1 MFVRVA
7 SVWLVLL
14 ATWLGLGR
22 ARLNVAPQ
30 HVDLYQEQLQQ
41 LLQQLVWGAQ
51 VERCLAIITDDL
63 HAAIY
68 DGAFLGAVARDAR
81 PCYVLRVN
89 ASEELHRPAAH
100 VELVL
105 QGIRSSGCD
114 LHIVTLLNGWQVKQL
129 MTFVYNSRALHMR
142 HKFALLHD
150 SRLYSR
156 DMWHV
161 WSVFVR
167 TVFIRRQHQRASFS
181 LSTIDY
187 TGILSGV
194 LVLKDLGSWSPGRRI
209 DAQRLFKDKT
219 RDLRGRSEQRKSEQL
234 MHAFRFAGIS
244 LTVAMTEHVP
254 MVHLNRSTNS
264 YEGVEVEIMAALA
277 QALHFQPLYYNLN
290 DSDSD
295 NAGQDWEGFDS
306 GNESQL
312 RTEQIIAEVALHNAR
327 FGIGDLHLFQSYM
340 QHVELSLQH
349 SVECLTFLT
358 PESSMDNSWQT
369 FILPFSG
376 GMWAG
381 VLLSL
386 FVVGTIF
393 YLISFLN
400 ALLLGS
406 NQATSFFRCLRR
418 EQLQHR
424 NDDWRRL
431 SFRLELARHRQ
442 QPRPRTGRDLFDDYA
457 NCILLTY
464 SMLLY
469 VALPRMPHHWPLRVL
484 TGWYWIYCILLVAT
498 YRASFTAI
506 LANPAARVT
515 IDTLQDLNRARIPP
529 ATGALENR
537 QFFVESSDETARE
550 LGASMEI
557 VKNIED
563 LTERIAKGRCAY
575 YDNEFYLRHLRVAD
589 EARGGT
595 GSTALHIMKEC
606 VVHMPVVL
614 ALEKNS
620 ALKPHVDDII
630 QHLSESGL
638 IAKWLRDAIK
648 RLPAEEQAP
657 PEALMNLNKFW
668 SSFVAL
674 GIGYLISICAMLLE
688 HWHFRYIVMQHPL
701 YDVYNPSIYY
711 NFRRLYAND
720 LKIPNRG
727 P

>member
-7 SVWLVLL
+7 SVYCLALL
-14 ATWLGLGR
+14 ATWPTFGMASLGL
-22 ARLNVAPQ
+22 VAQP
-30 HVDLYQEQLQQ
+30 VDLYQEQLNQ
-41 LLQQLVWGAQ
+41 LLQYLMWGAQ
-51 VERCLAIITDDL
+51 VERCVAIITDDL
-63 HAAIY
+63 HSSIY
-68 DGAFLGAVARDAR
+68 DAAYFEAVARDAR
-81 PCYVLRVN
+81 PYYMLRIN
-89 ASEELHRPAAH
+89 ASDELHRPSKH
-100 VELVL
+100 VQLVL
-105 QGIRSSGCD
+105 QAIRSSGCD
-114 LHIVTLLNGWQVKQL
+114 LHVITVLNGWQVKQL
-129 MTFVYNSRALHMR
+129 IGFVYESRALHMQ
-142 HKFALLHD
+142 HKFVLLHD
-150 SRLYSR
+150 TRLYTR

-167 TVFIRRQHQRASFS
+167 TVFVKRQHQRASFS

-187 TGILSGV
+187 PGILSDV
-194 LVLKDLGSWSPGRRI
+194 LVLKDLGNWSPGKRI
-209 DAQRLFKDKT
+209 DGQLIFKDKT
-219 RDLRGRSEQRKSEQL
+219 RDLRG
-234 MHAFRFAGIS
+234 IS
-244 LTVAMTEHVP
+244 LSVAISEHVP
-254 MVHLNRSTNS
+254 MVQLNRSTNS
-264 YEGVEVEIMAALA
+264 YQGVEVEIIAALA
-277 QALHFQPLYYNLN
+277 KTLHFQANYYNLN
-290 DSDSD
+290 ESES
-295 NAGQDWEGFDS
+295 NAAADWEGFEN
-306 GNESQL
+306 GNENASQL
-312 RTEQIIAEVALHNAR
+312 IAERIVAEVAQHNAR
-327 FGIGDLHLFQSYM
+327 FGIGDLHLFQSYG
-340 QHVELSLQH
+340 QHVELSRQH

-358 PESSMDNSWQT
+358 PESSTDNSWQT

-400 ALLLGS
+400 ALLLLDS
-406 NQATSFFRCLRR
+406 RQAASFFRCLRHKQQR
-418 EQLQHR
+418 QEQLQQQQR
-424 NDDWRRL
+424 EWKRF

-442 QPRPRTGRDLFDDYA
+442 QQQQQQQQLRRGNGRDLFDDYA

-529 ATGALENR
+529 ATGAAENR
-537 QFFVESSDETARE
+537 EFFLESSDETVRE

-557 VKNIED
+557 VKNIDE
-563 LTERIAKGRCAY
+563 LTERIASGRCAY
-575 YDNEFYLRHLRVAD
+575 YDNEFYLRYLRVAD
-589 EARGGT
+589 EARGGRAT
-595 GSTALHIMKEC
+595 TALHIMKEC

-630 QHLSESGL
+630 QHLSEAGL

-657 PEALMNLNKFW
+657 QEALMNLNKFW

-674 GIGYLISICAMLLE
+674 GIGYLISISAIALE
-688 HWHFRYIVMQHPL
+688 HWHFRYVVMQHPL
-701 YDVYNPSIYY
+701 YDAYNPSIYY
-711 NFRRLYAND
+711 NFKRLYSNS
-720 LKIPNRG
+720 I
-727 P
+727 